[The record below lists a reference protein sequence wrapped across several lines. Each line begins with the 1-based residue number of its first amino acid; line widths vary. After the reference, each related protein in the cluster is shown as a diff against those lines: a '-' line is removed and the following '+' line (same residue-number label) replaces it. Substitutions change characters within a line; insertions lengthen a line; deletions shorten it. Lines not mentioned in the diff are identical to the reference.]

1 MKIELIK
8 WVDTFGCAQGWEFE
22 DEIERKVTTVSS
34 VGFVREETEKYV
46 LLIPHISDAERKQVA
61 GCICIPRKQIVER
74 VELVKEEKTSKR
86 STTEASKDSTTVP
99 EKVMDA
105 EDYLRYRQQRDT
117 VKPILIISGE
127 ELQEAK
133 KFKTESHE

>member
-22 DEIERKVTTVSS
+22 DEIERKITTVSS

-61 GCICIPRKQIVER
+61 GCVCIPRKQIVER
-74 VELVKEEKTSKR
+74 VELIKEEKTPKGLTTDASREAFPRPRQYTKNLILKIEPKELEIFKR
-86 STTEASKDSTTVP
+86 EF
-99 EKVMDA
+99 
-105 EDYLRYRQQRDT
+105 DY
-117 VKPILIISGE
+117 
-127 ELQEAK
+127 
-133 KFKTESHE
+133 

>member
-46 LLIPHISDAERKQVA
+46 LLVPHISDAERKQVA

-74 VELVKEEKTSKR
+74 LELVKEEKTSKR
-86 STTEASKDSTTVP
+86 STTGASKEVF
-99 EKVMDA
+99 
-105 EDYLRYRQQRDT
+105 LRPPQYT
-117 VKPILIISGE
+117 NNLILKIDPK
-127 ELQEAK
+127 ELEI
-133 KFKTESHE
+133 FRREYGY